1 MAEAVLRRRAGDEN
15 RDPNLRDVN
24 VTVDGYGLDV
34 LIPTIPKPVKADIK
48 AGFKIQ
54 VLTEIKGR
62 PTYEKMKTLVHELA
76 RNALTVKVSFGGG
89 KHGVLALVLGDD
101 AFFEE
106 TEKHWVVPATQGAFP
121 AIPADASPIQK
132 KKIISKF
139 IQTETD
145 ILIVEA
151 AEELLKGQFM
161 DAVEECYFKELR
173 QGYSEYDNRSLYDL
187 IKHVKD
193 KYATLDDHVLED
205 IMTVLAEPP
214 DLTMPIDVYYAKQ
227 EECQRQAEASEDP
240 IRDSDMVRMLQK
252 HMGDSGTLT
261 KKKIKFDKKPRADR
275 TWANGKEFY
284 REALEDIEEAA
295 KCAGTNEFL
304 ANSATA
310 TESRER
316 VVNDVRSEMAEKMG
330 ESFDALAM
338 AAEAS
343 KATYEEQAH
352 TIATLTASNA
362 ELTATVKKLTDKIIT
377 LSEKLAAAAKTGGR
391 GSNAPPGFDSD
402 VTGSA
407 ANSAGVFMPTKK
419 NKRGLEI
426 FVSKQ
431 QCNHCGKAAYHLPA
445 FCPENPQ
452 RKIEIAEARL
462 AKAKA
467 DAGK

>member
-1 MAEAVLRRRAGDEN
+1 MHHPSRKRKSSQN
-15 RDPNLRDVN
+15 
-24 VTVDGYGLDV
+24 
-34 LIPTIPKPVKADIK
+34 
-48 AGFKIQ
+48 
-54 VLTEIKGR
+54 
-62 PTYEKMKTLVHELA
+62 
-76 RNALTVKVSFGGG
+76 S
-89 KHGVLALVLGDD
+89 
-101 AFFEE
+101 
-106 TEKHWVVPATQGAFP
+106 
-121 AIPADASPIQK
+121 
-132 KKIISKF
+132 SK
-139 IQTETD
+139 TETD
-145 ILIVEA
+145 ILIVET

-161 DAVEECYFKELR
+161 EAVEECYFKELR

-205 IMTVLAEPP
+205 IMTVFAEPP
-214 DLTMPIDVYYAKQ
+214 DLAMPIDVYYAKQ

-295 KCAGTNEFL
+295 KCAGTKEFL

-310 TESRER
+310 PESRES
-316 VVNDVRSEMAEKMG
+316 VVNEVRSEMAEKMG

-362 ELTATVKKLTDKIIT
+362 ELTATVKKLTNMIIT
-377 LSEKLAAAAKTGGR
+377 PSEKLAAAARTDGR
-391 GSNAPPGFDSD
+391 GSNAPPGVRQRRNRVRSQFG
-402 VTGSA
+402 GSFHA
-407 ANSAGVFMPTKK
+407 YKKEQERSGNLRDQATVQPLRKGSVPPSRVLPGEPSAQ
-419 NKRGLEI
+419 N
-426 FVSKQ
+426 
-431 QCNHCGKAAYHLPA
+431 
-445 FCPENPQ
+445 
-452 RKIEIAEARL
+452 
-462 AKAKA
+462 
-467 DAGK
+467 